1 MQSVFAGNI
10 EVSILRAGREI
21 AKVIRPLR
29 ETEKGPVIRF
39 KKKFWS
45 VRDGVVDLDAGPI
58 SDERGFDPP
67 EDSDDE
73 ISSSVE
79 DDDLQGGVIT
89 APASGRLL
97 VEAGPGTGKT
107 YVACSRVA
115 ALINTGVPAGRIWLV
130 SFTRTAVQEIR
141 GRLVSY
147 LKDPADAS
155 AVKIATLD
163 SQAWAIQAGFS
174 EEAKLTGAHNDN
186 ILTTLQFIQGDQDVQ
201 EYVGRIRHLVVDE
214 AQDIIG
220 DRAQLVLALI
230 DHLSDEC
237 GITVFCDRAQAI
249 YGFTED
255 SSGSEDSNILVDE
268 LQRRSFELRKLR
280 RVHRTTDPSLLKIF
294 TTVRNQVLDER
305 LSPAAKGELVRNEIR
320 RLARD
325 ELGQFR
331 DLDLTNVPA
340 NSLVLVRQRCDA
352 LSISGENVG
361 VAHRLR
367 MSGFPARV
375 YPWLAETFWDHIERR
390 VSQDRFMQLWQTR
403 IDGNAAPFTADQAWR
418 LLVEA
423 AGVTGQ
429 IVDMHRMRELL
440 ARSAPPVIFTSPD
453 YGDEGPVV
461 GTIHASKGREGD
473 NVFLYLPPIES
484 GGDNEEEVRV
494 VYVGATRARFQL
506 SVGDAPGPQSGKIDG
521 RVWKRLP
528 KDKLLI
534 EIGRAGDLDAEGLVG
549 MAAFSEEDA
558 LRAQTLI
565 ASNRTVQ
572 GLSAAAKADLGWNME
587 LVMPDKQR
595 IAVLT
600 DKMRLDLRAI
610 ARSTKR
616 WPQPG
621 YIGGLR
627 SIGVR
632 TLAVRPDDPALDRLN
647 EPWRS
652 SGFVLAPML
661 VGFGWSKLKERR

>member
-1 MQSVFAGNI
+1 MESVFAGDI
-10 EVSILRAGREI
+10 EVSIVRAGREI
-21 AKVIRPLR
+21 AKVVRPLR
-29 ETEKGPVIRF
+29 ETAKGPVIRF
-39 KKKFWS
+39 KRRFWS

-58 SDERGFDPP
+58 VEGMGFDAGEVAEKNGP
-67 EDSDDE
+67 SAG
-73 ISSSVE
+73 E
-79 DDDLQGGVIT
+79 DDNLQNEVIS
-89 APASGRLL
+89 APATDRLL
-97 VEAGPGTGKT
+97 VDAGPGTGKT
-107 YVACSRVA
+107 FVACSRVA
-115 ALINTGVPAGRIWLV
+115 ALINEGIPAGRIWLV
-130 SFTRTAVQEIR
+130 SFTRAAMQEIR
-141 GRLVSY
+141 NRLVSY
-147 LKDPADAS
+147 VDDPADAS

-163 SQAWAIQAGFS
+163 SQAWSIQAGFS
-174 EEAKLTGAHNDN
+174 NEAKLTGSHNDN
-186 ILTTLQFIQGDQDVQ
+186 IRTTLQHILGDLDVQ
-201 EYVGRIRHLVVDE
+201 EYIGRIRHLIVDE

-220 DRAQLVLALI
+220 DRARLVLALI
-230 DHLSDEC
+230 DHMSADC
-237 GITVFCDRAQAI
+237 GVTVFCDRAQAI

-255 SSGSEDSNILVDE
+255 SSGLEDDNILVDE
-268 LQRRSFELRKLR
+268 LQRRSFELRELR
-280 RVHRTTDPSLLKIF
+280 RVHRTSDPSLLKIF
-294 TTVRNQVLDER
+294 TSVRQQVLDER
-305 LSPAAKGELVRNEIR
+305 LSSTAKGELVRNEIR
-320 RLARD
+320 RLAANQ
-325 ELGQFR
+325 LGQFR
-331 DLDLTNVPA
+331 ELDLADVPA

-352 LSISGENVG
+352 LSISGENAG
-361 VAHRLR
+361 VPHRLR
-367 MSGFPARV
+367 MSGLPARV
-375 YPWLAETFWDHIERR
+375 YPWLAETFWDYIERR
-390 VSQDRFMQLWQTR
+390 VSQDGFMELWQTR
-403 IDGNAAPFTADQAWR
+403 IDGNTAPFTADRAWQ
-418 LLVEA
+418 LMVEA
-423 AGVTGQ
+423 AGVAGQ
-429 IVDMHRMRELL
+429 IVDLHRLRELL
-440 ARSAPPVIFTSPD
+440 GRSAPPVIFTSPD

-473 NVFLYLPPIES
+473 NVFLYLPPVES
-484 GGDNEEEVRV
+484 GGDDEEEIRV

-506 SVGDAPGPQSGKIDG
+506 SVGDAPGPQSGKIEG

-572 GLSAAAKADLGWNME
+572 GLSAAAKADLDWNMD

-600 DKMRLDLRAI
+600 DKIRLDLRAI

-661 VGFGWSKLKERR
+661 VGFGWSKLRERR